1 MHKWTVGFARGLLE
15 NDGCDD
21 NRRGRYSNERSGRA
35 NAALQGIGS
44 RYRMVGSGEH
54 CRIGRMNVVAPAIA
68 GLRNTIGMTV
78 GLQVFPLASVGVYVS
93 VACSLLLG

>member
-35 NAALQGIGS
+35 NAALQGMSDHDIVA
-44 RYRMVGSGEH
+44 VGSGEH
-54 CRIGRMNVVAPAIA
+54 CRNR
-68 GLRNTIGMTV
+68 
-78 GLQVFPLASVGVYVS
+78 
-93 VACSLLLG
+93 